1 MRVLHLVESSTFNPI
16 LTDIA
21 RHSDRSRITLFAGSL
36 AERGDMHQ
44 RLSALDVKTFSLD
57 CSGKAHYPGAILR
70 LALYLRR
77 QKVDVLHTHL
87 VAPSLIGLSAARLAA
102 TPVRVL
108 TRHHSDAVLL
118 SGSRTALAID
128 RLNGRYLADET
139 IAVSEATRRATIE
152 IDGVPES
159 KVTVVPNGFDWNR
172 VQADPQA
179 RDTIRSEFGL
189 GNDPVLCTVGR
200 LDPLKGHDVLLRAFL
215 KAELPGEA
223 RLLIVGDGPQ
233 RKSLQASAQH
243 LGVAG
248 RCIFTGYRADAYD
261 IMAASDLMV
270 HPSFSEAHSLT
281 IIEAL
286 SLGCSVVA
294 TKVGAAEEV
303 VIPGETGWL
312 VSPRDHSALGQSLH
326 EALIDPGRAH
336 AYAQAGRELV
346 RSKYPIG
353 RMIEGYEAVYARHL
367 RID

>member
-1 MRVLHLVESSTFNPI
+1 MRVVHLVESSAFNPI

-44 RLSALDVKTFSLD
+44 HLSALDVKTFSLD
-57 CSGKAHYPGAILR
+57 CSEKAHYPGAIMR
-70 LALYLRR
+70 LAGYLRR
-77 QKVDVLHTHL
+77 QKINVLHTHL
-87 VAPSLIGLSAARLAA
+87 VTPSLIGLIAARLAG

-118 SGSRTALAID
+118 SGSHLARAID
-128 RLNGRYLADET
+128 RFTGRYLADEV
-139 IAVSEATRRATIE
+139 IAVSEACKRAIVE

-159 KVTVVPNGFDWNR
+159 KVTVVANGFDWNR
-172 VQADPQA
+172 VQARPQA
-179 RDTIRSEFGL
+179 REKIRSEFKL

-200 LDPLKGHDVLLRAFL
+200 LDQLKGHDVLLRAFL
-215 KAELPGEA
+215 EAELPSDA

-233 RKSLQASAQH
+233 RLSLQESARR
-243 LGVAG
+243 LGLTEQ
-248 RCIFTGYRADAYD
+248 CIFTGYRADAYD
-261 IMAASDLMV
+261 IMATSDVMV

-286 SLGCSVVA
+286 SLGCPVVA
-294 TKVGAAEEV
+294 TRVGAAEEV

-312 VSPRDHSALGQSLH
+312 ASPRDQTALAQSLR
-326 EALIDPGRAH
+326 EALIDPGRAR

-346 RSKYPIG
+346 RSKYS
-353 RMIEGYEAVYARHL
+353 IEGMIKGYENVYAKHL
-367 RID
+367 R